1 MADARQEIEAV
12 LERWRSAVKRGD
24 AEAISAECVP
34 AYELILADIQTVKGH
49 DALEEMYCSLFAK
62 AAVELSY
69 EILDLRVD
77 GALAV
82 IYLREQLTAH
92 SHLDGHVDKFTLKRV
107 AMLAKEDGAWK
118 FVRSM
123 VNLQALPVAM

>member
-12 LERWRSAVKRGD
+12 LGRSRDAVKRGD
-24 AEAISAECVP
+24 EAAGSAECVP
-34 AYELILADIQTVKGH
+34 GYELILADIQTVKGH
-49 DALEEMYCSLFAK
+49 DALEEMYCSLFEK

-69 EILDLRVD
+69 EILDLRVE

-82 IYLREQLTAH
+82 IYLREQLTAR
-92 SHLDGHVDKFTLKRV
+92 SHLDGHVDKFTLKRL
-107 AMLAKEDGAWK
+107 AMLSKEDGAWK

-123 VNLQALPVAM
+123 VNLQALPIAI